1 MASNEYPLRVMLDAN
16 VLIAGI
22 RVPRWPY
29 EVLQHALAKDYVPVL
44 SVQVI
49 REARKHLSG
58 PRQGQALEYFLAQS
72 GYEEAPTPSLEEIEI
87 NRNLVRSL
95 KDVPIALSAIR
106 AKVSYFVTND
116 KDLTEDEGLK
126 AKLNILLPAV
136 FLRDV
141 MGWTSEQ
148 LEAIRYRQW
157 SDVVPDLSL

>member
-1 MASNEYPLRVMLDAN
+1 
-16 VLIAGI
+16 
-22 RVPRWPY
+22 
-29 EVLQHALAKDYVPVL
+29 
-44 SVQVI
+44 
-49 REARKHLSG
+49 
-58 PRQGQALEYFLAQS
+58 
-72 GYEEAPTPSLEEIEI
+72 
-87 NRNLVRSL
+87 VRSL

-126 AKLNILLPAV
+126 AKLSILLPAV

-157 SDVVPDLSL
+157 SDVVPDLSI